1 MVRNYQ
7 KNFGKSNSA
16 MKHQKITWKFI
27 AICCSYNPNSNHCL
41 LCLKEKYEIATYRGD
56 SLLNKRTE
64 TITLADTEVSTNLPI
79 VKL

>member
-16 MKHQKITWKFI
+16 KKHQKITWKI
-27 AICCSYNPNSNHCL
+27 IPICCSYNPNSNHCL

-56 SLLNKRTE
+56 SRFNKRTE